1 MFDEKANLV
10 YVLAIIGK
18 KNIFEKRFF
27 MIIRKANDSDILKIS
42 TLYIE
47 NWRKT
52 YSGILSQ
59 NYLDNLT
66 VENIS
71 KKWSEYLCIRG
82 QQIFV
87 AYEEHDFL
95 GFVASKVDDT
105 EVKCWYL
112 DSLHVAEVARGKGVG
127 TSLINTVGKYALDA
141 GYKNMSI
148 CIVKGNDRS
157 KTLYEKLGA
166 MHYKDFIDNFDGI
179 KSNSEKLM
187 WNDLGIFA
195 V

>member
-1 MFDEKANLV
+1 
-10 YVLAIIGK
+10 
-18 KNIFEKRFF
+18 

-82 QQIFV
+82 
-87 AYEEHDFL
+87 
-95 GFVASKVDDT
+95 
-105 EVKCWYL
+105 
-112 DSLHVAEVARGKGVG
+112 
-127 TSLINTVGKYALDA
+127 
-141 GYKNMSI
+141 
-148 CIVKGNDRS
+148 
-157 KTLYEKLGA
+157 
-166 MHYKDFIDNFDGI
+166 
-179 KSNSEKLM
+179 
-187 WNDLGIFA
+187 
-195 V
+195 

>member
-71 KKWSEYLCIRG
+71 KD
-82 QQIFV
+82 V
-87 AYEEHDFL
+87 
-95 GFVASKVDDT
+95 
-105 EVKCWYL
+105 
-112 DSLHVAEVARGKGVG
+112 
-127 TSLINTVGKYALDA
+127 
-141 GYKNMSI
+141 YKRQTYSSRI
-148 CIVKGNDRS
+148 S
-157 KTLYEKLGA
+157 S
-166 MHYKDFIDNFDGI
+166 H
-179 KSNSEKLM
+179 
-187 WNDLGIFA
+187 
-195 V
+195 